1 MADSTLAVVGAGP
14 GLAMGVARAFGRRGF
29 RVGLVARNEH
39 RLKERVA
46 ELAGAGVEAAA
57 FPADVRDPAALTGAL
72 DALAERLG
80 PVDVLEYGPD
90 PGAAGIT
97 GAAASTAE
105 SATAQF
111 ELVVRG
117 ALVAAQHVLPGMLE
131 RGDGALLLTTGA
143 SSVVPMPM
151 LGNVGIAMA
160 GLRNWAHAA
169 AVELRPR
176 GVYVG
181 TVTVATA
188 VSADNPVGS
197 PDAIGDL
204 YHDMYVRR
212 DRVEEV
218 VGDLEAIRAMVA
230 AL

>member
-1 MADSTLAVVGAGP
+1 MDSTLAVVGAGP

-29 RVGLVARNEH
+29 RVGLIARTEQ

-46 ELAGAGVEAAA
+46 ELADAGVTSAA
-57 FPADVRDPAALTGAL
+57 FAADVRDPEALTGAL
-72 DALAERLG
+72 DEMARQLG

-90 PGAAGIT
+90 PRAGGIT
-97 GAAASTAE
+97 SAAVTAAE

-111 ELVVRG
+111 ELIVRG

-131 RGDGALLLTTGA
+131 RGGGALLLTTGA
-143 SSVVPMPM
+143 SSAVPMPM

-169 AVELRPR
+169 AAELRPR
-176 GVYVG
+176 GIYIG
-181 TVTVATA
+181 TITVATT
-188 VSADNPVGS
+188 VSDDS
-197 PDAIGDL
+197 PDGAPDTIGEL
-204 YHDMYVRR
+204 YHDMYTRR

-218 VGDLEAIRAMVA
+218 VGDLDRIRALA
-230 AL
+230 AAT

>member
-1 MADSTLAVVGAGP
+1 MDRTLAVVGAGP

-29 RVGLVARNEH
+29 RVGLVARTEH

-46 ELAGAGVEAAA
+46 ELAAEGIEAAA
-57 FPADVRDPAALTGAL
+57 FPADVRDPEALTGAL
-72 DALAERLG
+72 DALAGRLG

-90 PGAAGIT
+90 PRAG
-97 GAAASTAE
+97 GVSAAADTTAE
-105 SATAQF
+105 SAAAQF
-111 ELVVRG
+111 ELIVGG
-117 ALVAAQHVLPGMLE
+117 ALTAAQHVLPGMLE

-143 SSVVPMPM
+143 SSVISMPM
-151 LGNVGIAMA
+151 LGNVGIAMS
-160 GLRNWAHAA
+160 GLRNWAHSA

-181 TVTVATA
+181 TLTVATV
-188 VSADNPVGS
+188 VSSDS
-197 PDAIGDL
+197 PDGAPDTIGDL
-204 YHDMYVRR
+204 YYDMYTRR

-218 VGDLEAIRAMVA
+218 VGDLEKIRAMIA